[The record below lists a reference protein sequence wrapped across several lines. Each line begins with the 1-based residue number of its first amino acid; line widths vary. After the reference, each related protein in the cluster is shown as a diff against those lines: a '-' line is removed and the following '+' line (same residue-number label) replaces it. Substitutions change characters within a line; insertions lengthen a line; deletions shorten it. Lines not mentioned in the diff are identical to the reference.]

1 MDVINDARRYRLAS
15 GLEIN
20 IEHVPHLQRAA
31 VVWIVPVGSH
41 QEPKEWPG
49 LAHLTEHMVFAGG
62 QQFRDQQRLMPWIQK
77 RGGRINATTQQ
88 NYTAYYFDIEPD
100 ELQQGVLRLNDML
113 TAPRFTLA
121 DLQRETRVI
130 DEEYQLY
137 SRSPHALASAAIHS
151 KIEYPR
157 AFSDFHI
164 GNARTFGNDMTKLA
178 EALKHFYAESYAP
191 ECSQVWIAAPLSCQ
205 QQYAKISECLAMTEA
220 SEILQPPPSSWVAD
234 GEPITWQNW
243 QGEICLTRQPGLG
256 ISLVVVTCSLSDWP
270 ILVELIS
277 DTAPGSLSQTISQQ
291 LGHFISVRV
300 ERHYHDNQQIF
311 FTLWFEGADFSEKD
325 AQQSLR
331 IWQQWWEEASR
342 LSAEHINH
350 YEALAQAEALRLP
363 AMEFLREHALGFIF
377 ASSAE
382 TDLRANR
389 LQQAFSSITCYAL
402 LRSRHDVSIQNV
414 ECQGLHCRFRTTQLE
429 PGERAGKVYAFTFYP
444 QPRARPTIIPALTEN
459 PPRVPLHYCHEPS
472 GRVKIVLRPAAGA
485 AITDTVRESLIQA
498 LSPVFSLA
506 KHAAG
511 EVIWQQVRG
520 NDLLCISFKHV
531 TELKECVANLI
542 RYWPKTLPPSTIDRY
557 ASLSLRELLQN
568 MPSLLA
574 DDLDQWMVSYIG
586 HAQDEAEALE
596 TMLSALPLSWQTFTA
611 DRLPLQ
617 RTLHYT
623 ANAPGSATLLAFI
636 PYPLISSYSNTV
648 YHRLAGYYESAF
660 YHQLREVE
668 AVGYAVACR
677 QRVYRDR
684 WGLQIILQSSH
695 LSVSQL
701 CERVVVF
708 FEELNVSDKALAAP
722 LILGDQGSGDEEIDR
737 YLEAHLPLPSVSK
750 QKDEMD
756 NLSPEKAH
764 AALIRQIKDKTG
776 GWVFIE

>member
-1 MDVINDARRYRLAS
+1 MDVINDVRRYRLAS

-20 IEHVPHLQRAA
+20 IEHVPHLRRAA
-31 VVWIVPVGSH
+31 VVWIVPIGSH

-49 LAHLTEHMVFAGG
+49 LAHLTEHMIFAGG
-62 QQFRDQQRLMPWIQK
+62 QQFRDQQRLMPWVQQ

-88 NYTAYYFDIEPD
+88 NYTAYYFEVEPD
-100 ELQQGVLRLNDML
+100 DLEQGVLRLNDML

-121 DLQRETRVI
+121 DLQRETSVI

-137 SRSPHALASAAIHS
+137 SRSPHALASAALHS
-151 KIEYPR
+151 QIEHPR

-164 GNARTFGNDMTKLA
+164 GNAQAFGNDMAKLA
-178 EALKHFYAESYAP
+178 EALNRFYAESYAP
-191 ECSQVWIAAPLSCQ
+191 ECTQVWIAAPLSCQ
-205 QQYAKISECLAMTEA
+205 QQYAKISECFAMTEA
-220 SEILQPPPSSWVAD
+220 SEILQPPSNSWVAD

-243 QGEICLTRQPGLG
+243 LGEICLTRQPGLG
-256 ISLVVVTCSLSDWP
+256 ISLVLATRSLSEWP

-300 ERHYHDNQQIF
+300 ERHYHDNHQIF
-311 FTLWFEGADFSEKD
+311 FTLWFEGADFSERE

-331 IWQQWWEEASR
+331 IWQQWCGEASR
-342 LSAEHINH
+342 LCAEHINH
-350 YEALAQAEALRLP
+350 YDALAQAEALRLP

-377 ASSAE
+377 ATSAE
-382 TDLRANR
+382 IDARATR
-389 LQQAFSSITCYAL
+389 LQQAFSSLTCYAL
-402 LRSRHDVSIQNV
+402 LRSGHDVSIQNV
-414 ECQGLHCRFRTTQLE
+414 ECQGLDCRFRRTQLALE
-429 PGERAGKVYAFTFYP
+429 DRAAKDYAFTFYP
-444 QPRARPTIIPALTEN
+444 QPRTRSTIIPAPIDN
-459 PPRVPLHYCHEPS
+459 FPPVPLHYWQEPS

-485 AITDTVRESLIQA
+485 AITDTVRKALTHA

-506 KHAAG
+506 KHEAG
-511 EVIWQQVRG
+511 DVIWQQVRG

-531 TELKECVANLI
+531 AELKECVANLV
-542 RYWPKTLPPSTIDRY
+542 RYWPKTLSPSTIDHY

-574 DDLDQWMVSYIG
+574 EDLDQWMVSYVG
-586 HAQDEAEALE
+586 HAQDDAKAFE
-596 TMLSALPLSWQTFTA
+596 TLLSALPLNWQTFTA

-617 RTLHYT
+617 RTLHYK
-623 ANAPGSATLLAFI
+623 ANIPGSATLLAFI
-636 PYPLISSYSNTV
+636 PYPLLSSYSNTL

-695 LSVSQL
+695 LSVLQL
-701 CERVVVF
+701 YERVLTF
-708 FEELNVSDKALAAP
+708 FEALEVSDKALVES
-722 LILGDQGSGDEEIDR
+722 LTLGDQGSGDVEIDR

-750 QKDEMD
+750 QKDEIG

-764 AALIRQIKDKTG
+764 AALIGQIKDKTG
-776 GWVFIE
+776 GWIFIE